1 MPPHVDKYAVF
12 VHLSNFSVF
21 NMPNMQTTRET
32 ISMLCDCFPERLG
45 HCVVYQP
52 PAVFSVFFN
61 SMKQFMDPK
70 TVSKILFVRGDVS
83 DGSANDIHLKSILGD
98 EWKLL
103 TGAEQPIYAP
113 KSSPGYRHEEVWPSI
128 VSRVKLLEE
137 VETTN

>member
-1 MPPHVDKYAVF
+1 
-12 VHLSNFSVF
+12 
-21 NMPNMQTTRET
+21 
-32 ISMLCDCFPERLG
+32 
-45 HCVVYQP
+45 
-52 PAVFSVFFN
+52 
-61 SMKQFMDPK
+61 MKQFMDPK